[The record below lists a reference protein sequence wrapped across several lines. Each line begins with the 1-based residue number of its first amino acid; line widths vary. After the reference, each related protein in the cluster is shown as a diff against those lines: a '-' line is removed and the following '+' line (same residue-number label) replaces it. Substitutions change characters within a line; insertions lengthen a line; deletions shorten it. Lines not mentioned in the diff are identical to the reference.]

1 MKSKKHKVLHPVCGK
16 PMIDYILEQLSQLRP
31 VKSILVVGHL
41 QAELREHLGN
51 RILFVEQLEQ
61 LGTAHAVLQA
71 KPLLEAES
79 GMTLVL
85 SGDHP
90 CFRVETF
97 TQLVEKHQLAG
108 AAATLLTA
116 LMEDPTGYGRVI
128 RGADGSVAR
137 IVEHKDATAAERTL
151 QEINTGTYCFDNQA
165 LFSALARVSCHNAQ
179 GEYYLPDVIS
189 ILREDGK
196 PVHAE
201 IVLDADEAMG
211 INDRVQLAQAESYLR
226 QRILRKHMLDGVH
239 IVDPANTYI
248 EADVR
253 IGADTVIQPGT
264 FLRGNTQ
271 IGAGCRIGPQADL
284 LDVVVQDGADI
295 QYAVIDS
302 SQIGPAALVG
312 PYVYIRSGT
321 RLAAQTKIG
330 CFVDLKKVHLGQGSK
345 ISHLAYVGDAEV
357 GEGVNISCGAITVN
371 YDGIHKYKTMIE
383 DGAFVGCNVNLV
395 APVSVKKGAYVAA
408 GSTITEDV
416 PENAFAIARER
427 QTTKL
432 DYVPTLL
439 KKRRK

>member
-16 PMIDYILEQLSQLRP
+16 PMIDYILDLLSQLRP
-31 VKSILVVGHL
+31 AKSILVVGHL
-41 QAELREHLGN
+41 QEELREYLGD

-61 LGTAHAVLQA
+61 LGTGHAVLQA

-97 TQLVEKHQLAG
+97 TQLVQQHQSSG

-116 LMEDPTGYGRVI
+116 LMEDPTGYGRVV

-151 QEINTGTYCFDNQA
+151 QEINTGTYCFDNQK
-165 LFSALARVSCHNAQ
+165 LFSALARVDCRNIQ

-189 ILREDGK
+189 ILKEE
-196 PVHAE
+196 AE
-201 IVLDADEAMG
+201 QVCAVSVLDADEAMG
-211 INDRVQLAQAESYLR
+211 INDRVQLAQAERYLR
-226 QRILRKHMLDGVH
+226 QRILRKHMLNGVH
-239 IVDPANTYI
+239 IVDPASTYI
-248 EADVR
+248 EVDVT
-253 IGADTVIQPGT
+253 IGVDTVIQPGT

-271 IGAGCRIGPQADL
+271 IGEGCHIGPQADL
-284 LDVVVQDGADI
+284 SDVVVQDGANI
-295 QYAVIDS
+295 QYAVVAS
-302 SQIGPAALVG
+302 SQIGAATLVG
-312 PYVYIRSGT
+312 PYAYIRPGT
-321 RLAAQTKIG
+321 HLAAQTKIG
-330 CFVDLKKVHLGQGSK
+330 CFVDLKKVHLGEGAK
-345 ISHLAYVGDAEV
+345 VPHLAYVGDAEV

-371 YDGIHKYKTMIE
+371 YDGIHKYKTVIE

-439 KKRRK
+439 EKRRK